1 MPEVEMTESQIL
13 QTAQQYEAALQR
25 KGSSI
30 KRFER
35 VLAEVNDTIAS
46 LKEIEK
52 INGKVNVKLGAGV
65 FVEVEA
71 KNIKKCK
78 RGFAE
83 NAFVEDTTEN
93 TIKWLSEK
101 KDSLGKNLEAERQDI
116 IKLETGLTE
125 MVSIL
130 RQIESEKQKNFS
142 GK

>member
-83 NAFVEDTTEN
+83 NAFVEDSIKDTV
-93 TIKWLSEK
+93 KWLEEK
-101 KDSLGKNLEAERQDI
+101 KVGLVTNREAERKDA
-116 IKLETGLTE
+116 IKLEQGLSE
-125 MVSIL
+125 MISIL
-130 RQIESEKQKNFS
+130 KQIESEKQKNFS